1 MLLLL
6 VNRLLNKL
14 LMIILE
20 QHRTLLFNTG
30 LWMAWQIAW
39 KAVGCTK
46 VNNFDN
52 KRFFVFKESLP
63 PRCFEKNRPHFWF
76 FRPLPRVWSNLI
88 TIGEFNFG
96 KVCWRILFKPGM
108 RSFKLVSPQA
118 ARISILMLGKS
129 LILPMGIYLR
139 EHKRVDRKR
148 WEPSTLR
155 DSNSCLGYPR
165 RVLRS

>member
-76 FRPLPRVWSNLI
+76 FRSLPRVWSNLI

-96 KVCWRILFKPGM
+96 KVCWRILFNPGLC
-108 RSFKLVSPQA
+108 SFKLVSPQA

-129 LILPMGIYLR
+129 VMLPVATYLR
-139 EHKRVDRKR
+139 ANNWKDMRAQHPAGIKLMPLV
-148 WEPSTLR
+148 P
-155 DSNSCLGYPR
+155 
-165 RVLRS
+165 